1 MYLQKALRTSL
12 ALLLVCGLA
21 SFSGAIAATARSE
34 TAQETAIGPDAA
46 DALARMV
53 GLRATSQLV
62 VAGHTRTFIAG
73 RTRTCTVVP
82 IPIMEPVLSRQ
93 VWAPPLLLMPQ

>member
-1 MYLQKALRTSL
+1 MFLQKALRTSL

-21 SFSGAIAATARSE
+21 SFSRAIAPTARSE
-34 TAQETAIGPDAA
+34 TVQATAIGPGAA

-62 VAGHTRTFIAG
+62 VPGHTRTFIAG
-73 RTRTCTVVP
+73 RTRTCTAVP

-93 VWAPPLLLMPQ
+93 VWSPALLLMPQ

>member
-1 MYLQKALRTSL
+1 MFRQKALRASL

-21 SFSGAIAATARSE
+21 SFPRAIVPTARSE
-34 TAQETAIGPDAA
+34 TAQERAIGPDAA

-62 VAGHTRTFIAG
+62 VPGHTRTFIAG
-73 RTRTCTVVP
+73 RTRTFTVVP

-93 VWAPPLLLMPQ
+93 VWSPALLLVPQ

>member
-1 MYLQKALRTSL
+1 MFLQKALRGGL
-12 ALLLVCGLA
+12 ALVLACGLA
-21 SFSGAIAATARSE
+21 SLSRAIVPTARSE

-62 VAGHTRTFIAG
+62 VPGHT
-73 RTRTCTVVP
+73 
-82 IPIMEPVLSRQ
+82 
-93 VWAPPLLLMPQ
+93 